1 MFISAPRK
9 ENNIALRGFKLG
21 FSSQKLSRR
30 KMQLKS
36 KLKNNILTV
45 GSWITLAHPAIAE
58 IMSRRGFDWVTIDL
72 EHSVINIRDAE
83 ELIRVIDLCGNTPL
97 VRLSSNDPVQIKR
110 VMDAGSAGIIL
121 PMVRSLEDIN
131 KAFSAIH
138 YPSTGTRGVGLARA
152 QGYGARFQEYKDWL
166 EKNAVLIAQIENI
179 DAVNN
184 IDSILSSDKVDG
196 YLIGPYDLSAS
207 MGIPGDLDHRD
218 VITAIKKIK
227 HAGLSIK
234 KPGGLHVVEPDP
246 KKLDSLIKEGF
257 LFLAYS
263 VDIRML
269 DSSCLEG
276 IKVRDKN
283 IDQ

>member
-1 MFISAPRK
+1 MFASVFRIKNSK
-9 ENNIALRGFKLG
+9 TLCGFKLG
-21 FSSQKLSRR
+21 FSSQKLSHR

-36 KLKNNILTV
+36 KLKNNMLTV

-72 EHSVINIRDAE
+72 EHSMINIQEAE

-97 VRLSSNDPVQIKR
+97 VTLSSNDPVQIKR
-110 VMDAGSAGIIL
+110 VMDAGSVGIIL

-138 YPSTGTRGVGLARA
+138 YPPTGTRGVGLARA
-152 QGYGARFQEYKDWL
+152 QGYGARFQEYKNWL
-166 EKNAVLIAQIENI
+166 GENAVLIAQIENI

-184 IDSILSSDKVDG
+184 IDSILSSEKVDG

-207 MGIPGDLDHRD
+207 MGVPGDLDHPD
-218 VITAIKKIK
+218 VLTAIKKIK
-227 HAGLSIK
+227 HAGLTAN
-234 KPGGLHVVEPDP
+234 KPGGLHVVEADP
-246 KKLDSLIKEGF
+246 KKLDSLVKDGF

-269 DSSCLEG
+269 DISCLEG
-276 IKVRDKN
+276 IEVRDKK

>member
-1 MFISAPRK
+1 MFASVFRIKNSK
-9 ENNIALRGFKLG
+9 TLCGFKLG
-21 FSSQKLSRR
+21 FSSQKLSHR

-36 KLKNNILTV
+36 KLKNNMLTV

-72 EHSVINIRDAE
+72 EHSMINIQEAE

-110 VMDAGSAGIIL
+110 VMDAGSVGIIL

-138 YPSTGTRGVGLARA
+138 YPPTGTRGVGLARA
-152 QGYGARFQEYKDWL
+152 QGYGARFQEYKNWL
-166 EKNAVLIAQIENI
+166 GENAVLIAQIENI

-184 IDSILSSDKVDG
+184 IDSILSSEKVDG

-207 MGIPGDLDHRD
+207 MGVPGDLDHPD
-218 VITAIKKIK
+218 VLTAIKKIK
-227 HAGLSIK
+227 HAGLTAN
-234 KPGGLHVVEPDP
+234 KPGGLHVGEADP
-246 KKLDSLIKEGF
+246 KKLDSLVKDGF

-269 DSSCLEG
+269 DISCLEG
-276 IKVRDKN
+276 IEVRDKK

>member
-1 MFISAPRK
+1 
-9 ENNIALRGFKLG
+9 
-21 FSSQKLSRR
+21 
-30 KMQLKS
+30 MQLKS
-36 KLKNNILTV
+36 KLENNILTV

-58 IMSRRGFDWVTIDL
+58 IMSRRGFDWVTVDL
-72 EHSVINIRDAE
+72 EHSVINIREAE

-110 VMDAGSAGIIL
+110 VMDAGSAGVIL
-121 PMVRSLEDIN
+121 PMVRALEDID

-138 YPSTGTRGVGLARA
+138 YPSAGARGVGLARA
-152 QGYGARFQEYKDWL
+152 QGYGVRFQEYKGWL

-184 IDSILSSDKVDG
+184 IESILSSDKVDG

-207 MGIPGDLDHRD
+207 MGVPGDLDHPD

-227 HAGLSIK
+227 HAGLSTK

-246 KKLDSLIKEGF
+246 QKLDSLINDGF

-269 DSSCLEG
+269 DISCLEG
-276 IKVRDKN
+276 IKVRDKK
-283 IDQ
+283 IGQ

>member
-1 MFISAPRK
+1 MFASVFRIKNSK
-9 ENNIALRGFKLG
+9 TLCGFKLG
-21 FSSQKLSRR
+21 FSSQKLSHR

-36 KLKNNILTV
+36 KLKNNMLTV

-72 EHSVINIRDAE
+72 EHSMINIQEAE

-110 VMDAGSAGIIL
+110 VMDAGSVGIIL

-138 YPSTGTRGVGLARA
+138 YPPTGTRGVGLARA
-152 QGYGARFQEYKDWL
+152 QGYGARFQEYKNWL
-166 EKNAVLIAQIENI
+166 GENAVLIAQIEKI

-184 IDSILSSDKVDG
+184 IDSILSSEKVDG

-207 MGIPGDLDHRD
+207 MGVPGDLDHPD
-218 VITAIKKIK
+218 VLTAIKKIK
-227 HAGLSIK
+227 HAGLTAN
-234 KPGGLHVVEPDP
+234 KPGGLHVVEADP
-246 KKLDSLIKEGF
+246 KKLDSLVKDGF

-269 DSSCLEG
+269 DISCLEG
-276 IKVRDKN
+276 IEVRDKK